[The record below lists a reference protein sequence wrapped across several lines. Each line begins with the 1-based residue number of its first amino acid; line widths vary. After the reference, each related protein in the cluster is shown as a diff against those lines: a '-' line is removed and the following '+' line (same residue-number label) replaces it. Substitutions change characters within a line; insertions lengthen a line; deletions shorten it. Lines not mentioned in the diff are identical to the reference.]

1 MNPGEHPTT
10 NIERPTSNDCAKPGL
25 WRFDVG
31 CWMLDVPSLR
41 FRGFKHE
48 ICLSVSSLPGRGGER
63 GGACHRLVL
72 RAVAEEN
79 FVVKVSVQLLDRKST
94 RLNSSH

>member
-1 MNPGEHPTT
+1 
-10 NIERPTSNDCAKPGL
+10 
-25 WRFDVG
+25 
-31 CWMLDVPSLR
+31 MLDVPSLR

-63 GGACHRLVL
+63 GGACHRHVL

-79 FVVKVSVQLLDRKST
+79 FVVKVSVQLLGGGTAGKWVQEEVVMGP
-94 RLNSSH
+94 